1 VDDAKIGIGSNS
13 GVLYFLHDDANGA
26 AHEGRKSPVK
36 RLLAAAIGTLGLA
49 SALVACSSGGHTA
62 SPGSSTAPSA
72 AAGTSA
78 QVKVGGTDLAGLNPA
93 SVTCVKTGGK
103 IDIGSGS
110 TGGAQQAL
118 AVVMTDEATPKVES
132 LALVVDGNALSVSN
146 GMGAKVGSVNVAVD
160 GKTYTITGKAQ
171 GADLKNPMAG
181 MVTKDFNIKVTCG

>member
-1 VDDAKIGIGSNS
+1 
-13 GVLYFLHDDANGA
+13 
-26 AHEGRKSPVK
+26 VK

-62 SPGSSTAPSA
+62 SPGSSTAPGA
-72 AAGTSA
+72 VAGTSA
-78 QVKVGGTDLAGLNPA
+78 QVRVGGTDLPGLNPS

-110 TGGAQQAL
+110 TGGTQQAL

-146 GMGAKVGSVNVAVD
+146 NVGAKVGSANVAVD
-160 GKTYTITGKAQ
+160 GKTYTITGQAQ

-181 MVTKDFNIKVTCG
+181 MVTKDFNIRVTCG